1 MRALRHPATLISIV
15 ALIVALTGSAYASSV
30 ISGKQIRNGTI
41 TGAKLAN
48 RTITGAKIANGTIVP
63 ANLSDIVRNGLN
75 YFVPFNASGTIAAGS
90 DSVVEAL
97 CPGGGYFVPVSGG
110 YSAPSLTPS
119 ATVQVSELDEAG
131 NGGWK
136 VQIDNTGPSAIPVV
150 VQVLCAEG
158 P

>member
-15 ALIVALTGSAYASSV
+15 ALIVALTGSVYASSL

-48 RTITGAKIANGTIVP
+48 RTITGAKIANGTIAP
-63 ANLSDIVRNGLN
+63 ANLSNIVRFGLN

-90 DSVVEAL
+90 DSVVEAF
-97 CPGGGYFVPVSGG
+97 CPNSAFVPVSGG
-110 YSAPSLTPS
+110 YSAPALTPS

-150 VQVLCAEG
+150 VQVLCAAS